1 MVFIKAEGDGA
12 IFEPESPRQCPPKN
26 KLKVTVMSQH
36 YLNVLFAPTSIAV
49 FGASDRTDSVGG
61 VVFEN
66 LRNSGFQGPIYP
78 VNPKRKEVQGVRAYA
93 ALDDID
99 APVDLAVIATPAASV
114 PGIIEACGQKGV
126 HAAVVLTAGFAE
138 AGPEG
143 LALERQLQEMARKY
157 GLRFIGPNCLG
168 VMRPSIGLNATFNK
182 GTANPGGLALVSQ
195 SGALCTAIL
204 DWAKVNDVGFSSVIS
219 MGSSSDID
227 FGEIL
232 DFLVHDP
239 QTESILLYIEG
250 IRQSRRFMSAL
261 RAAARVKPVIAVK
274 VGRHA
279 AGMQAAKSHT
289 GALVGADDVFD
300 AALRRAGVVRVQT
313 IVQLFSVAKAL
324 SSHWRPCGNRLA
336 IITNGGGPGV
346 MATDRTADLGVPL
359 AQLSEKTM
367 QALNAALPA
376 VWSHGNPIDVIGD
389 ATPERYQAAI
399 AACLADDGV
408 DGALVILT
416 PQAMTAPAAV
426 ADAVVRVG
434 KNSKKP
440 LLACWMGEA
449 QVNEGRARLSAAR
462 ITHFRTPE
470 PAVETF
476 AFLSAYYHNQQ
487 LLLQA
492 PGPLGHEEEPDIE
505 GARMIIEG
513 ALADRR
519 SVLSEME
526 SKALLAAFHVPVAQT
541 MIARSPAEALLLA
554 EQIGF
559 PVAMKINSPDITHK
573 SDVGGV
579 RLGLDNAHA
588 VRAAY
593 QEIIDNALRHNPK
606 ARMDG
611 ISIEPMIKR
620 RNGRELLV
628 GVVADPVFGPVITF
642 GAGGTMVEVMGDRA
656 VALPPLNRTLIRSMI
671 DSTRAAKMLGQF
683 RGMPPVAMDQL
694 EAVLLRVSEMV
705 CELPWLREM
714 DINPL
719 IVDESGAFAVDAR
732 VVLGP
737 VSPNSGRYDHMAIH
751 PYPTHLVVEWQLA
764 DGTPVT
770 LRPIRPEDA
779 EMVQAFVRGLSDE
792 TRYLRYMN
800 ARRELTPA
808 MTAHF
813 TQIDYD
819 REMALIAVAEVNG
832 ADTMVGVARYAI
844 NPDGTS
850 CEFALVVA
858 DAWQGR
864 GVGHKLLA
872 TLMEEAGNKGL
883 QVMEGDVLAVNSN
896 MLQLVRVMGFAV
908 EPRADDATVKRV
920 SRRL

>member
-1 MVFIKAEGDGA
+1 
-12 IFEPESPRQCPPKN
+12 
-26 KLKVTVMSQH
+26 MSQH
-36 YLNVLFAPTSIAV
+36 YLNVLLSPTSIAV
-49 FGASDRTDSVGG
+49 FGASDRSDSVGG

-66 LRNSGFQGPIYP
+66 LRSSGFQGPIYP

-99 APVDLAVIATPAASV
+99 GPVDLAVIATPAASV
-114 PGIIEACGQKGV
+114 PGIISACGQKGV
-126 HAAVVLTAGFAE
+126 RAAIVLTAGFAE
-138 AGPEG
+138 VGAEG
-143 LALERQLQEMARKY
+143 AALERLLQEAARQH

-182 GTANPGGLALVSQ
+182 GAANAGGLALVSQ

-204 DWAKVNDVGFSSVIS
+204 DWAKLNDVGFSSVIS
-219 MGSSSDID
+219 LGSSADVD

-250 IRQSRRFMSAL
+250 IRDSRRFMSAL

-336 IITNGGGPGV
+336 IVTNGGGPGV
-346 MATDRTADLGVPL
+346 MATDRTADLEVPL
-359 AQLSEKTM
+359 AQLSKNTM
-367 QALNAALPA
+367 EALNAALPA

-389 ATPERYQAAI
+389 APPERYEAAI
-399 AACLADDGV
+399 SACLADEGV
-408 DGALVILT
+408 DGVLVILT
-416 PQAMTAPAAV
+416 PQAMTQPAAV
-426 ADAVVRVG
+426 ADAVIRVG
-434 KNSKKP
+434 QHTKKP

-449 QVNEGRARLSAAR
+449 QVNEGRSKLSAAH

-476 AFLSAYYHNQQ
+476 SFLSAFYHNQQ
-487 LLLQA
+487 LLMQT
-492 PGPLGHEEEPDIE
+492 PGPLGHEQQPDVE

-513 ALADRR
+513 ALAERR
-519 SVLSEME
+519 TVLSEME
-526 SKALLAAFHVPVAQT
+526 SKALLSAFHVPVAQT
-541 MIARSPAEALLLA
+541 MIARSPAEALMLA
-554 EQIGF
+554 EQLGF

-579 RLGLDNAHA
+579 RLGLDNAHS

-593 QEIIDNALRHNPK
+593 QEITESARLHNPK
-606 ARMDG
+606 AHLDG
-611 ISIEPMIKR
+611 ISVEPMVKR
-620 RNGRELLV
+620 RNGRELMV

-642 GAGGTMVEVMGDRA
+642 GAGGTMVEVIGDRA
-656 VALPPLNRTLIRSMI
+656 VALPPLNHYLVRSMI
-671 DSTRAAKMLGQF
+671 DSTRVAKMLREF
-683 RGMPPVAMDQL
+683 RNMPPVNMPVL
-694 EAVLLRVSEMV
+694 EAVLMRVSEMV

-719 IVDESGAFAVDAR
+719 IVDEEGAFAADAR
-732 VVLGP
+732 VVISP
-737 VSPNSGRYDHMAIH
+737 VSPTAGRYGHMAIH
-751 PYPTHLVVEWQLA
+751 PYPTHLVMDWQLG
-764 DGTPVT
+764 DGTAVT
-770 LRPIRPEDA
+770 IRPIRPEDA
-779 EMVQAFVRGLSDE
+779 ELVQTFVRALSDE
-792 TRYLRYMN
+792 SRYLRYMN
-800 ARRELTPA
+800 AQRELTPA

-819 REMALIAVAEVNG
+819 REMALIAVAQLKGVE
-832 ADTMVGVARYAI
+832 TMVGVARYAI
-844 NPDGTS
+844 NPDGIS

-858 DAWQGR
+858 DEWQGH

-872 TLMEEAGNKGL
+872 SLIEEACNKGL
-883 QVMEGDVLAVNSN
+883 QIMEGDVLSINSN
-896 MLQLVRVMGFAV
+896 MLQLARVLGFTV
-908 EPRADDATVKRV
+908 QPGDDATVKRV
-920 SRRL
+920 SRKL